1 VAGWVERRRLADVQH
16 DDTPIRLRLD
26 VSYDGN
32 AFSGWSK
39 QPALRTVQGELE
51 AALATV
57 FRNNGEPPRLTVAGR
72 TDAGVH
78 ALGQVAHLDL
88 TPTQWASL
96 EDPRRGKAP
105 KPATT
110 RQETLARRLNGIAGL
125 DTDVYVARATLAPE
139 GFDARFSAIW
149 RRYEY
154 RVADNLADRSPLE
167 RGHTVWY
174 PAKLDAAAMNAAA
187 TSLTG
192 LHDWA
197 SYCKPREGATTIRT
211 LQEFEWK
218 RDSRGVLIA
227 HVRADAFCHSMV
239 RALVGA
245 SVAVGEGK
253 LLVSDLVDL
262 RDARLRTSAFKV
274 MPAKG
279 LTLMEVGYPP
289 DGELSAR
296 AEQTRARRDE
306 PRLTDQPEIT

>member
-1 VAGWVERRRLADVQH
+1 MQH
-16 DDTPIRLRLD
+16 DDTTTRLRLD
-26 VSYDGN
+26 ISYDGS

-39 QPALRTVQGELE
+39 QPALRTVQGQLE
-51 AALATV
+51 NALATV
-57 FRNNGEPPRLTVAGR
+57 FRSNDEPPRLTVAGR

-88 TPTQWASL
+88 TAAQWHSL
-96 EDPRRGKAP
+96 DDPRRGKNP

-110 RQETLARRLNGIAGL
+110 GPETLKRRLNGIAGL
-125 DTDVYVARATLAPE
+125 DTDVCVTTVTVAPP

-154 RVADNLADRSPLE
+154 RIADSVAERSPLE

-174 PAKLDAAAMNAAA
+174 PAKLDAASMNAAA

-211 LQEFEWK
+211 LQQFEWK
-218 RDSRGVLIA
+218 RDDRGVLIA

-253 LLVSDLVDL
+253 LVISDLVDL
-262 RDARLRTSAFKV
+262 RDARVRTSAFKV

-279 LTLMEVGYPP
+279 LALMEVGYPA
-289 DGELSAR
+289 DDELQAR

-306 PRLTDQPEIT
+306 PGLTDSSQIT